1 MAAIN
6 KAWPTNRKTFVF
18 NFQTRV
24 LQSTASAEQCLEH
37 FPVRVRTTTGWIPLL
52 PAIVAEPSTRPDQHA
67 VNLPH
72 HHADRPTGLYT
83 EHELQE
89 WQHFQSVPA
98 FRCTMTADLAQ
109 GGCHEGGIC
118 PLAQIPGGTQY
129 SFSGIEHKLIQV
141 VWPAWL

>member
-52 PAIVAEPSTRPDQHA
+52 PAIVAEP
-67 VNLPH
+67 
-72 HHADRPTGLYT
+72 
-83 EHELQE
+83 
-89 WQHFQSVPA
+89 
-98 FRCTMTADLAQ
+98 Q